1 MSGAALGASPCGQQR
16 LAISRPPFAP
26 LPHRFPP
33 SPCSYQQ
40 ADNRNRL
47 ALLQID
53 IQTVT
58 MGLGICSMVSGFFGM
73 NLSNSVCGPD
83 GCIDYLTDP
92 KNPSGWSSS
101 SDHGHSYFVIVCI
114 ASVCAAATAMAVAFL
129 KSRAASGDAFWSRA
143 LGTRKQRRGGGG
155 LDE

>member
-1 MSGAALGASPCGQQR
+1 MPRRPALR
-16 LAISRPPFAP
+16 
-26 LPHRFPP
+26 
-33 SPCSYQQ
+33 SYQQ

-83 GCIDYLTDP
+83 GCLDYINDP
-92 KNPSGWSSS
+92 NSESL
-101 SDHGHSYFVIVCI
+101 VIERECI
-114 ASVCAAATAMAVAFL
+114 SARPPARPPA
-129 KSRAASGDAFWSRA
+129 R
-143 LGTRKQRRGGGG
+143 
-155 LDE
+155 

>member
-1 MSGAALGASPCGQQR
+1 LSPC
-16 LAISRPPFAP
+16 LASSPRPI
-26 LPHRFPP
+26 LR
-33 SPCSYQQ
+33 SYQQ

-83 GCIDYLTDP
+83 GCLDYISDP
-92 KNPSGWSSS
+92 NSE
-101 SDHGHSYFVIVCI
+101 
-114 ASVCAAATAMAVAFL
+114 
-129 KSRAASGDAFWSRA
+129 SRDRA
-143 LGTRKQRRGGGG
+143 RMHLRAPAR
-155 LDE
+155 

>member
-1 MSGAALGASPCGQQR
+1 MEELLEWVSSRAEHNVNAARLLLLQLGSERKRIEFR
-16 LAISRPPFAP
+16 LAA
-26 LPHRFPP
+26 
-33 SPCSYQQ
+33 
-40 ADNRNRL
+40 NRNRL
-47 ALLQID
+47 ILLQID
-53 IQTVT
+53 IQTIT
-58 MGLGICSMVSGFFGM
+58 MGLGMCSMVSGFFGM
-73 NLSNSVCGPD
+73 NLGNSICGPD

-92 KNPSGWSSS
+92 NNPSGWSSS

>member
-1 MSGAALGASPCGQQR
+1 MCCAARSAAQCARPDSRCAADLAFAFSLAPASSPPSLLSPSLLVASPR
-16 LAISRPPFAP
+16 LALPRRPA
-26 LPHRFPP
+26 LR
-33 SPCSYQQ
+33 SYQQ

-83 GCIDYLTDP
+83 GCLDYINDP
-92 KNPSGWSSS
+92 NSESLV
-101 SDHGHSYFVIVCI
+101 D
-114 ASVCAAATAMAVAFL
+114 
-129 KSRAASGDAFWSRA
+129 RARMHDLRA
-143 LGTRKQRRGGGG
+143 PAR
-155 LDE
+155 